1 MRKESI
7 PLQRTYFAV
16 VALMLTT
23 TTALAGSHVKPK
35 QAMFKTQAE
44 AEAAA
49 PGFGCTGAHQ
59 MGEMWMVCDKH
70 GDADHQGAH

>member
-1 MRKESI
+1 M
-7 PLQRTYFAV
+7 PLNRICFAAIV
-16 VALMLTT
+16 LLMSATG
-23 TTALAGSHVKPK
+23 AMAEAHGQPK
-35 QAMFKTQAE
+35 QAMFSTKAE

-70 GDADHQGAH
+70 GEADHHGAH

>member
-1 MRKESI
+1 M
-7 PLQRTYFAV
+7 PLQRIFFGIGV
-16 VALMLTT
+16 LMLSATL
-23 TTALAGSHVKPK
+23 AMAGSHGKPK

-70 GDADHQGAH
+70 GESHHMGAH